1 MEAQRPTA
9 VGEAAHAII
18 GALAGQMSHLPRQ
31 MVTAEA
37 FRVGAEHLRGTAPVS
52 RRQAILFEA
61 CGFAAA
67 YLRCYIPPPPWTL
80 HAVEMLVH
88 RTDGSGRV
96 DVAWK
101 HPRRGYLLDEIKTC
115 RIGTTYAVQTW
126 IDQAASYV
134 TASLDARLVGVRLL
148 VLGALN
154 TSMFIPPDLGVIPLV
169 GSAGDPERLE
179 SGTK

>member
-1 MEAQRPTA
+1 MD
-9 VGEAAHAII
+9 G
-18 GALAGQMSHLPRQ
+18 LPRP

-37 FRVGAEHLRGTAPVS
+37 FRIGSEHLRGTAPVS

-67 YLRCYIPPPPWTL
+67 YLRCYIPPRPWTL
-80 HAVEMLVH
+80 HAVEMPVQCP
-88 RTDGSGRV
+88 DGSGRV

-101 HPRRGYLLDEIKTC
+101 HPRHGYLLDEIKTC

-126 IDQAASYV
+126 IDQAAFYA
-134 TASLDARLVGVRLL
+134 TADLDARLVGVRLI

-154 TSMFIPPDLGVIPLV
+154 TSMFVDPNLAVVPLA
-169 GSAGDPERLE
+169 GSAGDPDGLIPR
-179 SGTK
+179 S